1 MQSSQHIN
9 GFISE
14 NFLLQN
20 EAARKLYFDYAAG
33 LPIVDYH
40 CHLPP
45 DKIADNYNFKDI
57 TEIWLQGDHYKWRA
71 MRTLG
76 VKEELITGT
85 ASNED
90 KFAAWAK
97 VVPLTVRNPLFHW
110 TQMELKKPFGIDT
123 YLNEN
128 SAAEIFRQTN
138 DLLKTPEFST
148 LEILRS
154 NKVEL
159 VGTTD
164 DPCDSL
170 EHHQRFA
177 AANTG
182 IELRPSFRPDA
193 ILNISNTDQ
202 FLTYKAR
209 LEDASGVTITSIDT
223 LLEALQNRVDYFHK
237 NGCRISDLGLTSL
250 PIVIGDKRKL
260 EHDFLNFL
268 SATEPGYPP
277 PHGFDTFVLL
287 ELCKMYH
294 AKGWVQQ
301 FHLGAIRNV
310 NTRLRNKLGADSGVD
325 SIGDYPQ
332 VEAMAKFFDALDS
345 EDQLAKTIIYNL
357 NPAYNEAFASMVG
370 NYNDGS
376 VKGKMQF
383 GSAWWFL
390 DQKDGMEKQL
400 NALSNLGVLS
410 TFVGMTTDSRSFLS
424 YSRHEYFRRILCN
437 LIGAEMEQGLLPN
450 DTAWLGEIISQVC
463 YYNAKEY
470 FGVGTQ

>member
-1 MQSSQHIN
+1 MQSAPRTN
-9 GFISE
+9 GFINES
-14 NFLLQN
+14 FLLQN
-20 EAARKLYFDYAAG
+20 DTARQLFFDYADG

-45 DKIADNYNFKDI
+45 DKIAGDYHFKDI

-76 VKEELITGT
+76 VKEEFITG
-85 ASNED
+85 ASTSED

-110 TQMELKKPFGIDT
+110 TQMELKNPFGIDT
-123 YLNEN
+123 FLNEN
-128 SAAEIFRQTN
+128 SAAEIFHQCN
-138 DLLKTPEFST
+138 QLLQSPGFST
-148 LEILRS
+148 VGLMKA

-170 EHHQRFA
+170 AFHKAFA
-177 AANTG
+177 AAKTG
-182 IELRPSFRPDA
+182 IEMRPSFRPDA
-193 ILNISNTDQ
+193 ILNINHTEQ
-202 FLTYKAR
+202 FFAYKAK
-209 LEDASGVTITSIDT
+209 LEHASGIKISSIDT
-223 LLEALQNRVDYFHK
+223 LLEALQNRVDYFHA
-237 NGCRISDLGLTSL
+237 NGCRISDHGLTTL

-268 SATEPGYPP
+268 SASEPGFPP
-277 PHGFDTFVLL
+277 PHGFDTFILL

-310 NTRLRNKLGADSGVD
+310 NSRLRKSLGADCGVD

-332 VEAMAKFFDALDS
+332 AEAMAKFFDALDS
-345 EDQLAKTIIYNL
+345 EDKLAKTIIYNL
-357 NPAYNEAFASMVG
+357 IPAYNEVFASMTG
-370 NYNDGS
+370 NFNDGTI
-376 VKGKMQF
+376 KGKMQF

-390 DQKDGMEKQL
+390 DQKDGIEKQL

-424 YSRHEYFRRILCN
+424 YSRHDYFRRILCN
-437 LIGAEMEQGLLPN
+437 LIGTEMEEGLLPN
-450 DTAWLGEIISQVC
+450 DTKWLGEIISKIC
-463 YYNAKEY
+463 YHNAKEY
-470 FGVGTQ
+470 FGLGV